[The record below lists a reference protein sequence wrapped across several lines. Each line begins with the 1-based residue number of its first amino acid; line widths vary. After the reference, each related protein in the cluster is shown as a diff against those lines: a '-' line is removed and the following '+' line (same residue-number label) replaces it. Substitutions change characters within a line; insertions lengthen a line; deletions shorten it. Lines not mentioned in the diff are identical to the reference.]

1 VTDFWSNAIFSI
13 TPTILVGL
21 LFWFIM
27 RSIIRADRT
36 ERAVYAKIEA
46 EERAKLGLPNPVAAV
61 ATGATDEPG
70 AKKPKG

>member
-1 VTDFWSNAIFSI
+1 MTDFWSNAIFSI

-46 EERAKLGLPNPVAAV
+46 EERAKLGLPNPVAA
-61 ATGATDEPG
+61 GATDVPG
-70 AKKPKG
+70 AKKAKS